1 MANIG
6 VIGIGYWGPNFVR
19 ILDELPDATLL
30 KVCDLDPSRFEK
42 IAKIYPHVT
51 FTKDYREVV
60 EDPNLDAVV
69 VATSS
74 DTHHAIGMAAL
85 AAGKHLLVEKPL
97 AMSLQHGNE
106 MVALAEKNNRVL
118 MVGHLLR
125 YHGAYQALKNYLDD
139 RSLGDLRY
147 IYCTRVNLGKVRSK
161 ENALWSFAPHDIS
174 IVLYLVGR
182 MPISVVAVGQS
193 YVREGVEDVGFLI
206 LEFPDKVMAHIHVSW
221 LDPHKVRRTT
231 VVGSDKMAVLDDTEV
246 TEKVRIYDKGVNYT
260 PSYKDYGESLTI
272 RVGDIWIPKLS
283 LTEPLKM
290 ECQHFLN
297 CVRDESMPLTDGE
310 DGLRVLKVLEAAER
324 SLREHGGR
332 VIIDG

>member
-1 MANIG
+1 
-6 VIGIGYWGPNFVR
+6 
-19 ILDELPDATLL
+19 
-30 KVCDLDPSRFEK
+30 
-42 IAKIYPHVT
+42 VT

-60 EDPNLDAVV
+60 EDPDLDAVV

-74 DTHHAIGMAAL
+74 DTHHAIGMDAL
-85 AAGKHLLVEKPL
+85 KAGKHLLVEKPL
-97 AMSLQHGNE
+97 AMSLEHGLE
-106 MVALAEKNNRVL
+106 MVDLAKKNNRVL

-125 YHGAYQALKNYLDD
+125 YHGAYQALKSYLDD

-174 IVLYLVGR
+174 IVLYLVGG

-283 LTEPLKM
+283 LTEPLKV

-297 CVRDESMPLTDGE
+297 CVRDGSTPLTDGD
-310 DGLRVLKVLEAAER
+310 DGLRVLKVLEAAEQ
-324 SLREHGGR
+324 SLKEHGGR
-332 VIIDG
+332 VIIDR